1 MQSDRKKLGNFNQ
14 LPISEMKT
22 NYDNKFKSEHKYQDK

>member
-14 LPISEMKT
+14 IGISELKT
-22 NYDNKFKSEHKYQDK
+22 SHDYKFKSEHKYQEK